1 MVTGIPCC
9 CFCSSRLADGKCS
22 DVTLECFMAGLI
34 VPLPSFLDPIMAA
47 LLDAMRLPV
56 KDPTSPACFLPFYL
70 ESVDA

>member
-1 MVTGIPCC
+1 
-9 CFCSSRLADGKCS
+9 
-22 DVTLECFMAGLI
+22 MAGLI